1 MAICNPEEKLLQEAT
16 SIIGCGRIYPV
27 AKNICHL
34 LRRLRRSV
42 LLFVC
47 CAAGVKYKISYVG
60 LLSHRSCIIY
70 DYIFVRI
77 YVFVFYSVV
86 IASDYSSLMRLQ
98 CTNKFTY
105 LLSEIM
111 TNQKTTGAIYS
122 SNRTKRLNSNPQ
134 RLSRCPDFVLRGR
147 LGICGQLSAAKAARA
162 ARNCSCVH

>member
-111 TNQKTTGAIYS
+111 TNQ
-122 SNRTKRLNSNPQ
+122 RLVQFIRRIAQS
-134 RLSRCPDFVLRGR
+134 V
-147 LGICGQLSAAKAARA
+147 
-162 ARNCSCVH
+162 